1 MRLLAVALLTLLPA
15 TAGAVA
21 ANSAP
26 VVKGALPPP
35 QSPDCPRTTSFYAF
49 DPSQPVK
56 PRKLDELPPANVY
69 AAVYR
74 RVGNCEVPVIVK
86 YGVGG
91 R

>member
-15 TAGAVA
+15 AVGAVA
-21 ANSAP
+21 VNSAP
-26 VVKGALPPP
+26 VVKGALPL
-35 QSPDCPRTTSFYAF
+35 QSPDCPRTTSYYAF

-56 PRKLDELPPANVY
+56 PRKLGELPPANAY

-91 R
+91 G